1 MPLIHKPEEI
11 HQLLSSWGELR
22 AQQADEWQG
31 DAEQLPKEI
40 ADFYEQIGP
49 FGPVIYE
56 SVGPVGIALSVGGN
70 PVSIPPLRKL
80 LNLQAGY
87 AWQSDPKQPF
97 DNWPAHWL
105 VIAEQGGDPFIYD
118 KNTGQVYF
126 AFHGAG
132 RWDPKLFAPD
142 LYTAIGALAA
152 VANAH
157 EELSEQE
164 LNLDDGLTPEGHQQ
178 VLAALSQFTGDEALA
193 SAMLSAWEYYE

>member
-1 MPLIHKPEEI
+1 M
-11 HQLLSSWGELR
+11 
-22 AQQADEWQG
+22 
-31 DAEQLPKEI
+31 
-40 ADFYEQIGP
+40 
-49 FGPVIYE
+49 
-56 SVGPVGIALSVGGN
+56 
-70 PVSIPPLRKL
+70 
-80 LNLQAGY
+80 
-87 AWQSDPKQPF
+87 
-97 DNWPAHWL
+97 
-105 VIAEQGGDPFIYD
+105 IAEQAGDPFIYD